1 MGPLDWLLLA
11 VIAPAHFSLSGPSAG
26 AIPAAAVAIA
36 PAAAVP
42 IAVRIQR
49 LGKTAVAL
57 PQKGIIR
64 LSRNLYQFFRK
75 TIDSYAA

>member
-11 VIAPAHFSLSGPSAG
+11 VIATGTFSLSGPSAG

-49 LGKTAVAL
+49 PGKTAVAL

-64 LSRNLYQFFRK
+64 LSRNLY
-75 TIDSYAA
+75 